1 MIKSIVFILFYTLA
15 SVQVFG
21 QHPRQFSNNEI
32 ISDIDYL
39 VSDIENIH
47 PNPYH
52 SVSKVGLTER
62 IQIIK
67 DQIPD
72 SLSQVEVWIRLNE
85 ILASLKEGHTYFR
98 PPDLGDFL
106 KFPFTI
112 QIDHTTKQF
121 IISGSTIDSLRKYTG
136 IRIIS
141 INGILTDSLLNIFMK
156 NTGGENESYR
166 IFMNEIHF
174 DYSIYSVFRAPDYFD
189 VCLQIG
195 EKEVNHRFMSYNIIS
210 SKPEPD
216 YTFRIIHDNTGLI
229 DMNRMNSLRDFKGF
243 IKSTFK
249 TINSKNIS
257 KLIIDFRG
265 NQGGDSQIGDELL
278 KYISNVPFTQWDKA
292 IAKVSSVSRE
302 LYDEYSSL
310 NDTIIEKDL
319 SGNLTQPY
327 PPKKRFS
334 GKILLLV
341 DGGTFSSAGSTVWCM
356 NHYKL
361 CTTIGEETG
370 GLGVHYGN
378 VIKRNLPNTG
388 LTYYTSLVKWYSV
401 GADDSSTHGLIPD
414 HEARLSREDIR
425 NQKDSIL
432 EYAIKLINSN

>member
-1 MIKSIVFILFYTLA
+1 MKRTIVFIFLYALA
-15 SVQVFG
+15 YIQVFG
-21 QHPRQFSNNEI
+21 QPSRQFSKNEI
-32 ISDIDYL
+32 VSDIDYM

-52 SVSKVGLTER
+52 SISKEGLMKR

-67 DQIPD
+67 DHIPD
-72 SLSQVEVWIRLNE
+72 SLSQIEVWIRLNE
-85 ILASLKEGHTYFR
+85 ILASMKEGHTYFR

-112 QIDHTTKQF
+112 KIDHTTKQF
-121 IISGSTIDSLRKYTG
+121 IISGSYIDSLRKYTG

-141 INGILTDSLLNIFMK
+141 INGISTDSLLNVFMK

-189 VCLQIG
+189 VGLQID
-195 EKEVNHRFMSYNIIS
+195 EKKVNHHFMSFNKIS

-216 YTFRIIHDNTGLI
+216 YTFKIIHDNIGLI
-229 DMNRMNSLRDFKGF
+229 DMNRMNSLRDFKKF

-249 TINSKNIS
+249 TINSRNIS

-292 IAKVSSVSRE
+292 KAKVNSVIRE
-302 LYDEYSSL
+302 LYNEYSSL
-310 NDTIIEKDL
+310 NDTIVEKDL
-319 SGNLTQPY
+319 SDNLTQPY
-327 PPKKRFS
+327 PPEKRFS
-334 GKILLLV
+334 GKLFLLV
-341 DGGTFSSAGSTVWCM
+341 DGGTFSSAGSTAWCM

-361 CTTIGEETG
+361 CTTIGEETSG
-370 GLGVHYGN
+370 IGVHYGN

-388 LTYYTSLVKWYSV
+388 L
-401 GADDSSTHGLIPD
+401 I
-414 HEARLSREDIR
+414 
-425 NQKDSIL
+425 
-432 EYAIKLINSN
+432 

>member
-1 MIKSIVFILFYTLA
+1 MIKSIVFILLYALA
-15 SVQVFG
+15 SLQIFG
-21 QHPRQFSNNEI
+21 QSPRQFSKNEI

-39 VSDIENIH
+39 ASDIENIH
-47 PNPYH
+47 PDPYH
-52 SVSKVGLTER
+52 SISKDGLTNKV
-62 IQIIK
+62 QIIK
-67 DQIPD
+67 DHLPD
-72 SLSQVEVWIRLNE
+72 SLSQIEVWIRLNE

-106 KFPFTI
+106 KFPFTVK
-112 QIDHTTKQF
+112 IDHTTKEC
-121 IISGSTIDSLRKYTG
+121 IISDSHTDSLRKYAG

-141 INGILTDSLLNIFMK
+141 INGISTDSLLNGFIK
-156 NTGGENESYR
+156 NTSGENESYR
-166 IFMNEIHF
+166 LFVNEIHF
-174 DYSIYSVFRAPDYFD
+174 DYSVYSVFRAPEYFD
-189 VCLQIG
+189 VGLLID
-195 EKEVNHRFMSYNIIS
+195 EKKVYHRFMSYNNVS
-210 SKPEPD
+210 GKPEPD
-216 YTFRIIHDNTGLI
+216 YTFRIINDNIGLI

-243 IKSTFK
+243 IKSAFK

-292 IAKVSSVSRE
+292 IAKVSSVTRE

-310 NDTIIEKDL
+310 NDTIVEKDL
-319 SGNLTQPY
+319 SDNLTQPY
-327 PPKKRFS
+327 PSDKRFS
-334 GKILLLV
+334 GKLFILV

-356 NHYKL
+356 DHYQL
-361 CTTIGEETG
+361 CTSIGEETSG
-370 GLGVHYGN
+370 FGVHFGN

-388 LTYYTSLVKWYSV
+388 LTYYTSLLKWYSV

-414 HEARLSREDIR
+414 HVAKLSIEDIR

-432 EYAIKLINSN
+432 DYAIKLINSN